1 MIFAAHIAQHQEIL
15 MTRYMSVDDRPVWKD
30 LVFFRIEDDVSAT
43 SSRPFLS
50 FEWHGEQIWLIGKMQ
65 KFAHISVGYVTLKRP
80 KGKMVYRGEIIAN
93 SNRKGEFYIKASRMR
108 GNIDS
113 AKFVFLG
120 FTPSNQVDISF
131 VQQESKRIRALPPS
145 DRMLKKKRPQKGLV
159 V

>member
-1 MIFAAHIAQHQEIL
+1 MA
-15 MTRYMSVDDRPVWKD
+15 RYMSVDDGPVWKD
-30 LVFFRIEDDVSAT
+30 LVFFRIEGDVSAT

-50 FEWHGEQIWLIGKMQ
+50 FELHGEQIWLIGKMQ
-65 KFAHISVGYVTLKRP
+65 RFSLISVGYVSLKRP
-80 KGKMVYRGEIIAN
+80 KGRRVYGGKMIAN

-108 GNIDS
+108 GNIAL

-120 FTPSNQVDISF
+120 FSPANQVDISF

-145 DRMLKKKRPQKGLV
+145 DRMLKRKRPQKGLV